1 MLKRALWVVF
11 AVLLVDQ
18 VSKIWI
24 KSTWV
29 IGQRMT
35 VIPGLIELH
44 FIENQGM
51 AFGMALPGDWGK
63 IALSV
68 FRIIAVGVIG
78 YYILTLIRE
87 KAPKGLIICAA
98 LVFAGALGN
107 IIDSMFYGLL
117 FGKSTDTQVA
127 QFLPEEG
134 GYSGFLRGSVVDMLH
149 FTVKWP
155 EWMPFFGK
163 KGGEIFPPI
172 FNVADAA
179 ITVGVIWILIKQRTY
194 FPRKNKAEVSAMT
207 EPSEEQG

>member
-1 MLKRALWVVF
+1 MLKRALWIVF

-18 VSKIWI
+18 ISKVWI
-24 KSTWV
+24 KTSWV

-35 VIPGLIELH
+35 VVPGLFELH

-63 IALSV
+63 IALSL
-68 FRIIAVGVIG
+68 FRIAAVGVIG
-78 YYILTLIRE
+78 YYILTLIRD

-107 IIDSMFYGLL
+107 IIDSILYGVI
-117 FGKSTDTQVA
+117 FGKSTFTQVA
-127 QFLPEEG
+127 QFMPDEG

-149 FTVKWP
+149 FTLKWP

-179 ITVGVIWILIKQRTY
+179 ITIGVIWILIRQRAF
-194 FPRKNKAEVSAMT
+194 FPKKDKT
-207 EPSEEQG
+207 FTTEEQTAEEEA